1 MLNSAPPVCYFKIE
15 TRDKFVNHVNNN
27 SQSMYVWMYVCMY
40 ECMLPI
46 AAGKPVTF

>member
-27 SQSMYVWMYVCMY
+27 SQSRICMY